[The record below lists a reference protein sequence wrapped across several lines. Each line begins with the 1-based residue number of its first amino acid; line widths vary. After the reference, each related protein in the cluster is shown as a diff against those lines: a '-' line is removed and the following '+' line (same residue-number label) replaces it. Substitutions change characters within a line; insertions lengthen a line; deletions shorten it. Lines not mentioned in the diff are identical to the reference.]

1 MNKSA
6 LLIVIMALT
15 VGCKHDRFSVNVS
28 GIQADITITR
38 FEKDLFSTDPSSLED
53 SLPSWQ
59 HKYGSFLQYFSY
71 IVKLGNVQDPGFAD
85 RLRQFATDHTNYLI
99 YKRTMEVFPS
109 IDTFK
114 TALQEAF
121 KHYRYYF
128 PGRHIPRIY
137 TYVSGLNQ
145 SAITGD
151 SLLAVGLDKYLGTR
165 EKLYKQAGIYNYLIV
180 NMHPEKLTSDC
191 MMFWAETEFPFQDS
205 VNNLAANMIYRGR
218 MMYFT
223 SAMVPDQPDTLK
235 WGFTGKN
242 LEYCRQNEKAMWADL
257 IDRKFL
263 FTTDRFTI
271 DKFILEGPYTKDFGR
286 ESPARAVVWMG
297 YRIVSAYME
306 KNPRITLPTLMAEK
320 DYMKILNSSAY
331 NP

>member
-165 EKLYKQAGIYNYLIV
+165 EKLYKEAGIYNYLIV
-180 NMHPEKLTSDC
+180 NMHPAKLTSDC

-306 KNPRITLPTLMAEK
+306 KNPGITLPTLMAEK